1 MSRRTGLEE
10 YMLRSARVLI
20 AVPLL
25 IWDRPA
31 QAQTLSF
38 FREFTTPQIDQAF
51 SVAADASGIY
61 VIGNRAGSQ
70 AGQNS
75 AGLRKYDSR
84 GNELWTREFS
94 ALGPGIILIKAA
106 AAAGGVYV
114 FGYTSEGGRSIVRKY
129 NADGNEVWTRQLEFS
144 VPGDIATDG
153 SGVYVAGRDFPP
165 NHSYLRK
172 YSPDGAEIWTTRFG
186 DPTSLQ
192 NPHNLAVDGTGIYL
206 FGIGMGGSF
215 LRKYDLRGNELW
227 THPLGNAG
235 PNVNNVAAADPTG
248 FYAIRGFSLVK
259 YDAEGNELWSRQIAS
274 SVSGVGVAA
283 DATSVYVVGN
293 TGLAALPGQCRSGS
307 GGDFF
312 VRKYDVA
319 GTEQWT
325 REFGTSEATRASGFG
340 VALDTSGVYVVGE
353 EGSAQIQDE
362 LEEIDAF
369 GPTKTTR
376 SAFLARFEKAAAVVI
391 GSGPRIFPDC
401 VVNAASYVG
410 GGVAPGEIVTIFGSA
425 MGPSELTR
433 LRVSEDQR
441 LATQLAET
449 RVLFNGVA
457 APLVYVS
464 DKQSS
469 AIVPYGVAGQTSVDV
484 QVEYKGVRSEAVT
497 VPVLTSRP
505 GIFSLNG
512 SGQGQGA
519 ILNED
524 GSVNSAA
531 NPAQRGS
538 ILSLF
543 GTGGGEAVAG
553 IVDGQIVRDA
563 VPRTNLPVSV
573 VFDLG
578 LADFGI
584 ASKQAEVLYAGGVP
598 GSIAGL
604 LQVNFR
610 VPANES
616 AGNAMP
622 ITLFIGPHWTVFE
635 VTIAIR

>member
-1 MSRRTGLEE
+1 VVGVAVDATGVYVLS
-10 YMLRSARVLI
+10 MHGDAGPPVRSAGVIVRKWDAAGNQLLTRELNSADVPRLFI
-20 AVPLL
+20 AADPSGFYL
-25 IWDRPA
+25 
-31 QAQTLSF
+31 
-38 FREFTTPQIDQAF
+38 
-51 SVAADASGIY
+51 VAADALGSGTY
-61 VIGNRAGSQ
+61 
-70 AGQNS
+70 
-75 AGLRKYDSR
+75 LRKYDAR
-84 GNELWTREFS
+84 G
-94 ALGPGIILIKAA
+94 G
-106 AAAGGVYV
+106 
-114 FGYTSEGGRSIVRKY
+114 
-129 NADGNEVWTRQLEFS
+129 
-144 VPGDIATDG
+144 
-153 SGVYVAGRDFPP
+153 
-165 NHSYLRK
+165 
-172 YSPDGAEIWTTRFG
+172 
-186 DPTSLQ
+186 
-192 NPHNLAVDGTGIYL
+192 
-206 FGIGMGGSF
+206 
-215 LRKYDLRGNELW
+215 
-227 THPLGNAG
+227 
-235 PNVNNVAAADPTG
+235 
-248 FYAIRGFSLVK
+248 
-259 YDAEGNELWSRQIAS
+259 ELWSRKLDPNVGS
-274 SVSGVGVAA
+274 SIAA
-283 DATSVYVVGN
+283 DATGVYLAGTMPVAYQPYRPYTVV
-293 TGLAALPGQCRSGS
+293 PGQCRSGS

-622 ITLFIGPHWTVFE
+622 VTLFIGSHWTVFE
-635 VTIAIR
+635 VTVAIR